1 MITYSAITKV
11 NKRKHAEGLGLALE
25 KLDPAPSGVGVFEL
39 EDGSGEWEVGA
50 YFIEKPDEISLLLLE
65 NAFDAG
71 GFVISK
77 IPETDWVAKVKREL
91 SPVEAGRF
99 FVCGKHDL
107 KKTPT
112 DRVGLLIEASMAF
125 GTGHHGTTKGCLLA
139 LDKILL
145 EVTNL
150 KNVIEAT
157 INKTDN
163 LDIGKLKRNFV
174 TNSSCGIC
182 GKTSLDSIEV
192 LKNDKL
198 DLSFPKIKED
208 IILKSPSLLMNE
220 QSEFAKTGG
229 IHASALID
237 EAGKVIATR
246 EDVGRHN
253 ALDKLLGH
261 SIQNGLL
268 DPKVQFIACSGRLNF
283 ELVQKGLMAN
293 IGIMAGVGAPT
304 SLAVDLAKRFDM
316 TLLGF
321 VKESGF
327 NIYSNKDRIILG

>member
-11 NKRKHAEGLGLALE
+11 NKRKQAEGLGLALE

-139 LDKILL
+139 LDKIFAH
-145 EVTNL
+145 TKII
-150 KNVIEAT
+150 KNVI
-157 INKTDN
+157 
-163 LDIGKLKRNFV
+163 DIGCGTAVLAMAVGKISSAKIMASDVDPIAVQVALANLKANNLENRINCIEAMGFDDFRIKSRAPYDLIFANILKR
-174 TNSSCGIC
+174 
-182 GKTSLDSIEV
+182 
-192 LKNDKL
+192 
-198 DLSFPKIKED
+198 P
-208 IILKSPSLLMNE
+208 
-220 QSEFAKTGG
+220 
-229 IHASALID
+229 LID
-237 EAGKVIATR
+237 LAP
-246 EDVGRHN
+246 DVRSHMSSGGQAIISGILYEQAEEIIDVYQQN
-253 ALDKLLGH
+253 DLLV
-261 SIQNGLL
+261 SDRI
-268 DPKVQFIACSGRLNF
+268 
-283 ELVQKGLMAN
+283 N
-293 IGIMAGVGAPT
+293 IGEWV
-304 SLAVDLAKRFDM
+304 
-316 TLLGF
+316 TLT
-321 VKESGF
+321 VVSG
-327 NIYSNKDRIILG
+327 K